1 MRVSLMPINAFPEP
15 RPARPLA
22 GFACVCRHFDQLF
35 VKPRVSRQK
44 PVLPS
49 PAGPLWPALKSRR
62 CSVLTPPPPVGL
74 SLLLAAQPRFSKGAS
89 CGAPVAPG
97 GWVMAAAASASGS
110 TSAARSR
117 NQAIS
122 HHPDTSRQPP
132 CYPLHRGLGSWSR
145 RLPGSQAPRLGLH
158 LRAGGSPA
166 AGSPHHSQLWV
177 SHPGQCQLPPGSPSC
192 PEAFAAA
199 FPLQCRSVWPPF
211 PPRRRLPGPL

>member
-22 GFACVCRHFDQLF
+22 GFACVCRHFHQHF
-35 VKPRVSRQK
+35 VKPRVSWQK

-145 RLPGSQAPRLGLH
+145 RLPGSQAPRLGL
-158 LRAGGSPA
+158 LRDRPTALSCGSRTRASASSLPEARA
-166 AGSPHHSQLWV
+166 APRPLPLPSRCNAVPSGHHS
-177 SHPGQCQLPPGSPSC
+177 PRG
-192 PEAFAAA
+192 AASRD
-199 FPLQCRSVWPPF
+199 LSN
-211 PPRRRLPGPL
+211 GH